1 MDKAEFIKLFCE
13 IGLLRGFT
21 KDFGCLLKESNQCI
35 VILELQKSKYGNYY
49 ELNIKIFINGVF
61 NKKYKKN
68 KELKKDIGDVFSR
81 PASTYRDVL
90 DLDTPIDVEIRT
102 GKLNSL
108 FDDFIVP
115 FTDKALTINGI
126 KQLSENQQIILFSA
140 VSKELEKLYEVN
152 HTWGECISTEETRVP
167 KTI

>member
-1 MDKAEFIKLFCE
+1 MDKTEFIKLFCA
-13 IGLLRGFT
+13 IGLLRGFM

-49 ELNIKIFINGVF
+49 ELNIKIFINGVC
-61 NKKYKKN
+61 NKKHKKN

-81 PASTYRDVL
+81 PPSIYADAL
-90 DLDTPIDVEIRT
+90 NLNTPIDVEIRT
-102 GKLNSL
+102 EKLNNL

-126 KQLSENQQIILFSA
+126 KQLSENQQIILFPA

-152 HTWGECISTEETRVP
+152 HTLGKCILQKKLRQS
-167 KTI
+167 KF